1 MQQRRDEI
9 LAKKAK
15 LAELK
20 RQRELRKAESASRQS
35 TTGSPLGEVLSPTP
49 RRSEDLDRRTDVNN
63 LINSILGES
72 RPGSTGPG
80 SPAGPGRATRPTSV
94 VSAGQLSSDEGSAGF
109 PPSAGMIDR
118 EMQTLSIG
126 PLATVYEID
135 GQVTNEVKKEKE
147 IITYSKGVQASI
159 EWSPSKERRAGGS
172 DSERD
177 ESPTRSPKSK
187 RLSRRQKE
195 REEEIRAQLRKEIE
209 EEIKAV
215 QQPLQEGAPQPG
227 SDENF
232 PFKTLTNEELTAV
245 ENSEEFIGFVERST
259 KVLERALDQQL
270 GYDIL
275 ADYAHA
281 GVDADDSDEGYG
293 SSGAKK
299 GRRIKEVAQFWDER
313 WSKKRMISD
322 LGFSTKVR
330 NTGLFHKITTNNKLE
345 SFLNSSSPRI
355 QRTHLLHTTR
365 MVLSKSGTCTCT
377 IDPNTSSTPSPISLP
392 PSSLHS
398 IRT

>member
-1 MQQRRDEI
+1 
-9 LAKKAK
+9 
-15 LAELK
+15 
-20 RQRELRKAESASRQS
+20 
-35 TTGSPLGEVLSPTP
+35 
-49 RRSEDLDRRTDVNN
+49 
-63 LINSILGES
+63 
-72 RPGSTGPG
+72 
-80 SPAGPGRATRPTSV
+80 
-94 VSAGQLSSDEGSAGF
+94 
-109 PPSAGMIDR
+109 MIDR

-159 EWSPSKERRAGGS
+159 DWSPSKDRGVGGS

-195 REEEIRAQLRKEIE
+195 RDEEIRSQLRREIE
-209 EEIKAV
+209 EEIKAIS
-215 QQPLQEGAPQPG
+215 QAPHEGAPQPT

-245 ENSEEFIGFVERST
+245 ENSDEFIGFVERST

-275 ADYAHA
+275 ADYAQG
-281 GVDADDSDEGYG
+281 GVDVDDSDEGYG
-293 SSGAKK
+293 SSGGKK
-299 GRRIKEVAQFWDER
+299 GRRIKEIAQFWDER

-322 LGFSTKVR
+322 LGFSTKVC
-330 NTGLFHKITTNNKLE
+330 NIALGCEHTTDMRD
-345 SFLNSSSPRI
+345 SSQSSSSPRI
-355 QRTHLLHTTR
+355 PRTPPLPMTQ
-365 MVLSKSGTCTCT
+365 MVSYKSGICTCT
-377 IDPNTSSTPSPISLP
+377 TDLNTSSTLSPTSLP
-392 PSSLHS
+392 PNSLHS
-398 IRT
+398 TPISSLEAHTRAKCCCGTLVPSLRPFKRRHLQDRVTHILSIH